1 MVSFPERS
9 PAKTI
14 SFRDGVVRLSGGQIM
29 RQPDSDPAQSTCSVV
44 DIHLDRAA
52 LVIDE
57 GVTPAEAIDL
67 LRTMLNEMKDSFEKS
82 GANSLDRS

>member
-1 MVSFPERS
+1 MVLFPERS

-14 SFRDGVVRLSGGQIM
+14 SFRDGEVRLSAGQIM
-29 RQPDSDPAQSTCSVV
+29 RQPDSDPAHSTCSVV
-44 DIHLDRAA
+44 DIQLDRAA

-67 LRTMLNEMKDSFEKS
+67 LHTMLNEMKESFEMS
-82 GANSLDRS
+82 GGNSQDRS

>member
-1 MVSFPERS
+1 MVSVPERS

-14 SFRDGVVRLSGGQIM
+14 SFRDGEVRLSGGQIM
-29 RQPDSDPAQSTCSVV
+29 RPPDSDPAHSTCSVV
-44 DIHLDRAA
+44 DIHLDGAA

-67 LRTMLNEMKDSFEKS
+67 LRTMLDEMKDSFEKS
-82 GANSLDRS
+82 GGNPQGRS